1 MHKLQRWLG
10 LLTLGLLSL
19 GPGLFWSPSA
29 KTAGHSAGWSA
40 VPLPGQIL
48 QAKTKLVSSGET
60 FTVAMFGVER
70 QARVAPVW
78 DTTQSYQTPSLG
90 QRLYL
95 FYSRL
100 QTDGG

>member
-1 MHKLQRWLG
+1 MISRWLG
-10 LLTLGLLSL
+10 ILTLGLLSL

-29 KTAGHSAGWSA
+29 KSVGRSAGWSA
-40 VPLPGQIL
+40 VPLPGQIVE
-48 QAKTKLVSSGET
+48 AKTKLVSSGED
-60 FTVAMFGVER
+60 FTAVAFAKHSE
-70 QARVAPVW
+70 ARVLPVW
-78 DTTQSYQTPSLG
+78 DTPQTYLPPHLA

>member
-1 MHKLQRWLG
+1 MLSRWLG
-10 LLTLGLLSL
+10 ILTLGLLSL

-29 KTAGHSAGWSA
+29 KSVGHSAGWSA
-40 VPLPGQIL
+40 VPLPGQIVE
-48 QAKTKLVSSGET
+48 AKTKLVSSGEG
-60 FTVAMFGVER
+60 FSVVAVGEHAE
-70 QARVAPVW
+70 ARVLPVW
-78 DTTQSYQTPSLG
+78 VSPQTYHPPHLA